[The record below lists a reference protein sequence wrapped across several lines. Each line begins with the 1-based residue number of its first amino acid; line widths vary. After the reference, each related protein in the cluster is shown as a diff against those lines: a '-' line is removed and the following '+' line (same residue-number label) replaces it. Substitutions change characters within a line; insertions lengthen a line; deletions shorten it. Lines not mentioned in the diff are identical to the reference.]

1 MTWFFFKDIC
11 ITSLIIYM
19 TKPQIY
25 FSIFSFGYSLAPTSS
40 SKLICCSIPRCWIKQ
55 RQHTRV
61 LNYRE
66 WEPAWPRPS
75 YYPDLRPW
83 TKYLA
88 SWNLRCLIMIP
99 TSLSCCKNKKNNK
112 KKTLSVTCWL
122 AQCRHTISTQS
133 VPSASS
139 LDLLLPGL
147 PITWGCHTH
156 CHCHYLI
163 PSPAPGSHCC
173 RDQSPPCALSFQ
185 RLASCL

>member
-1 MTWFFFKDIC
+1 
-11 ITSLIIYM
+11 M

-99 TSLSCCKNKKNNK
+99 TSLSCCKNKKKQQQKNTICN
-112 KKTLSVTCWL
+112 LL
-122 AQCRHTISTQS
+122 ISTVQAYHQHS
-133 VPSASS
+133 ISTFCFKLGLTSARAAHHMRLPHS
-139 LDLLLPGL
+139 LPLPL
-147 PITWGCHTH
+147 PDPITRSRKPLLQGPVTSMCSVFPTFGILLIK
-156 CHCHYLI
+156 HYIDRYSYLNI
-163 PSPAPGSHCC
+163 SHN
-173 RDQSPPCALSFQ
+173 F
-185 RLASCL
+185 